1 MRRLVACLMLA
12 AAACKPAEAPQV
24 ASAPDALPAATSDA
38 APPPAAPEAP
48 LFSVVDGQPS
58 FPAPFMGRWDASLEA
73 CAEEY
78 SDMRLVID
86 ATNMRFWE
94 SEGSPTKVEPAGVNA
109 IVVDSDFSGEGDT
122 WTARYRFALAD
133 GGETLMVDRVK
144 RVRCEVEK

>member
-1 MRRLVACLMLA
+1 MKRFVVLIAVLGLA
-12 AAACKPAEAPQV
+12 ACQPKEPELAGAP
-24 ASAPDALPAATSDA
+24 LPEA
-38 APPPAAPEAP
+38 APA
-48 LFSVVDGQPS
+48 
-58 FPAPFMGRWDASLEA
+58 PAPTTVEPPPLVVGIPVKFQGKWDASLEA

-133 GGETLMVDRVK
+133 GGETLMVDSVK